1 MYKIVP
7 LLLLLLTGCN
17 SDQPT
22 TSTPITIEHQKSIT
36 DDFTKQDSSWSI
48 KSGQWHFE
56 NGVLK
61 QSATNERFPLI
72 LLEKEKLSDVDI
84 SVKFRPI
91 SGRID
96 ASGGLVFRAVDK
108 KNYFIVRANALE
120 DNFRLYTFKNGRR
133 SEIASATVTP
143 PTLGDFH
150 TIRVVAKGEHI
161 QAYLDGKLYLDHYD
175 SSFSVGYVG
184 LWTKADSVTEFDNLK
199 ISKKS
204 EFLDSNTTV
213 SSLFHPPLKKNM
225 LYSI

>member
-1 MYKIVP
+1 MNKVIP
-7 LLLLLLTGCN
+7 LFIIFLVGCN
-17 SDQPT
+17 GDS
-22 TSTPITIEHQKSIT
+22 KSIT
-36 DDFTKQDSSWSI
+36 VLPIKVANSTTLKDDFSKQESAWSI
-48 KSGQWHFE
+48 KKGQWSFE

-84 SVKFRPI
+84 SVKFKPI

-108 KNYFIVRANALE
+108 DNYYIVRANALE

-143 PTLGDFH
+143 PTLGEFH

-161 QAYLDGKLYLDHYD
+161 QAYLDGKLYIDHND
-175 SSFSVGYVG
+175 SSFSKGYVG
-184 LWTKADSVTEFDNLK
+184 LWTKADSVTEFDD
-199 ISKKS
+199 
-204 EFLDSNTTV
+204 FG
-213 SSLFHPPLKKNM
+213 F
-225 LYSI
+225 